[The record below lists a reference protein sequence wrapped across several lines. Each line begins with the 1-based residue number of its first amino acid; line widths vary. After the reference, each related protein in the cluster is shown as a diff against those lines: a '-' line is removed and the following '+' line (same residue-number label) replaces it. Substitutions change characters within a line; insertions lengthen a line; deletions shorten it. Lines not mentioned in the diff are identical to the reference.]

1 MVNNDQFK
9 WLKVGI
15 GDGVFALRKN
25 ATIDNGTLE
34 SGEKKGLTQP
44 QLAEEVSKKN
54 GGVTL
59 YFSDISDVERGEV
72 NFHISK
78 LDKICN
84 IFNLSLYDFFD
95 KQINEGGLLDN
106 YAGLK
111 KCWNENKTG
120 KYFDNFDSKLVA
132 ERKKAKLAQYELC
145 EVATTVSNFFEETG
159 KYSQTWISTHENEKN
174 KNYHEMSLIDFF
186 IIFLALHIDEEAL
199 KKEAAREEA
208 ARDEAAREEAAKEE
222 AAKEEAQKKGREKIS
237 IK

>member
-1 MVNNDQFK
+1 MVKNDAFA
-9 WLKVGI
+9 WLKLGI
-15 GDGVFALRKN
+15 GNGVFALRKN
-25 ATIDNGTLE
+25 ATIDNGTFGL
-34 SGEKKGLTQP
+34 GEKKGLTQL
-44 QLAEEVSKKN
+44 QLAEEILKKH

-59 YFSDISDVERGEV
+59 YYSDISDIERGEI
-72 NFHISK
+72 NFHVSK

-84 IFNLSLYDFFD
+84 IFNLNLYDFFD
-95 KQINEGGLLDN
+95 KQIKEGSLLDN

-132 ERKKAKLAQYELC
+132 ERKKAKFSQYKLGKL
-145 EVATTVSNFFEETG
+145 ATTVSNFFEETG

-174 KNYHEMSLIDFF
+174 KNYHEISLIDFF

-199 KKEAAREEA
+199 EKEAAREEA
-208 ARDEAAREEAAKEE
+208 AREETL
-222 AAKEEAQKKGREKIS
+222 KKGTEKIS